1 MGFLRHLCPSHVHSA
16 GSLGSKFQRAYE
28 SLVGSGSTSKSLLQ
42 HCKEAAAKRQG
53 GTPRLSGIH
62 PVHKVSIIPRGVG
75 RSATPCKHATEDPLF
90 AGAPGLRKPPRRSQW
105 WTCRGGVDLRLR
117 GSRPA
122 RPTIFNEQLKSPP
135 KWSRA
140 MAWPRR

>member
-1 MGFLRHLCPSHVHSA
+1 
-16 GSLGSKFQRAYE
+16 
-28 SLVGSGSTSKSLLQ
+28 
-42 HCKEAAAKRQG
+42 
-53 GTPRLSGIH
+53 
-62 PVHKVSIIPRGVG
+62 
-75 RSATPCKHATEDPLF
+75 
-90 AGAPGLRKPPRRSQW
+90 
-105 WTCRGGVDLRLR
+105 LR